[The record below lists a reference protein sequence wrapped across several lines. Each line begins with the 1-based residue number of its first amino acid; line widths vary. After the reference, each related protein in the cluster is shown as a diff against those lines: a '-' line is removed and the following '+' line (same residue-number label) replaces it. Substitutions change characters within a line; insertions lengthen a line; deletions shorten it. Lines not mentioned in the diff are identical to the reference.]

1 MNLFH
6 SLQISASGLQSQRAV
21 ITVISENMANA
32 HTTRTEEGGPYLRKR
47 AVLTPAP
54 VPSDS
59 PFFEL
64 LTRRMRPE
72 PLGVKVLE
80 VVQDPE
86 GLKTLFDPSHPDA
99 DETGQVLLPNVNLME
114 EMVGLLA
121 ASRVFEANVAAFNAA
136 KTMTVKALEIG
147 NR

>member
-1 MNLFH
+1 MNLFD
-6 SLQISASGLQSQRAV
+6 SLQISASGLQSQRTV

-32 HTTRTEEGGPYLRKR
+32 QTTRTEEGGPYLRKR
-47 AVLTPAP
+47 AMLTPAR
-54 VPSDS
+54 VPSDP

-64 LTRRMRPE
+64 LNRRMEPE
-72 PLGVKVLE
+72 ALGVKVQD
-80 VVQDPE
+80 VVQDTE
-86 GLKTLFDPSHPDA
+86 GLKTIFDPSHPDA
-99 DETGQVLLPNVNLME
+99 DENGLVFLPNVNLME

-136 KTMTVKALEIG
+136 KTMSLKSLEIG